1 MEGALGDGAVGVQLP
16 GVCVARA
23 GDLVESFGAADDEG
37 ALDAA
42 ICEGVREGTIAA
54 EGLGKGL
61 GQGFVGEVDKE
72 GGREEG
78 AFAGE
83 RRVDPVLEEEP
94 EAVR

>member
-1 MEGALGDGAVGVQLP
+1 MKEGGRARVAGGRRGAGKP
-16 GVCVARA
+16 SC
-23 GDLVESFGAADDEG
+23 
-37 ALDAA
+37 
-42 ICEGVREGTIAA
+42 CEGVREGTIAA

-61 GQGFVGEVDKE
+61 GRGFVGEVDEE

-83 RRVDPVLEEEP
+83 RRVGPTLEEEP